1 MGIIFDLIFSKKKM
15 EIDYQDQLI
24 ERQDL
29 FIKYD
34 SNLAIEVSS
43 FEIWKAKEFKVK
55 TYLFETSL
63 NRRYHNKMY
72 IFMLLSI

>member
-1 MGIIFDLIFSKKKM
+1 M

-43 FEIWKAKEFKVK
+43 FEI
-55 TYLFETSL
+55 
-63 NRRYHNKMY
+63 
-72 IFMLLSI
+72 